1 MQETLQATHDKRYQE
16 PSLIPSE
23 RGGSRKPKTYGQKL
37 LKVLGDQKGYVYLLP
52 AIILLAIFTF
62 YPFFRTIYISFL
74 NGYKSTTASTGV
86 SFTFG
91 VENYIDV
98 VTYSGFKEILLNTF
112 IIVVVTVPISTIL
125 SLIIAVALNSIKPL
139 RSALQ
144 TIYFLPYVTNGIA
157 IGMVFNVMFSFV
169 RTGDGI
175 VSTVGV
181 FNSFLGLF
189 GVDPIDWISAGAPKL
204 NKMFVLCTYI
214 IWNALPF
221 KIMILLGALQSVN
234 KQYYDAAKIEST
246 PRFRVFTKIT
256 VPLLSPMIAYVFT
269 TSLIG
274 AFKEYTSAVGIFGDN
289 LRRYGMNTM
298 VGYIYTSLT
307 GSYQTGRAAAGAMIL
322 FAIIMVFTAINL
334 YVNKKKVHY

>member
-1 MQETLQATHDKRYQE
+1 MQNTYDDRYQE
-16 PSLIPSE
+16 SSLIP
-23 RGGSRKPKTYGQKL
+23 RGHDLKENKKTFGQKL
-37 LKVLGDQKGYVYLLP
+37 TKLLGDQKGYIYLLP
-52 AIILLAIFTF
+52 AIVLLAIFTF
-62 YPFFRTIYISFL
+62 YPFFKTIIISFL
-74 NGYKSTTASTGV
+74 NGYKSTTASIPGAT
-86 SFTFG
+86 FTVG

-98 VTYSGFKEILLNTF
+98 VTYSGFKEIIINTL

-125 SLIIAVALNSIKPL
+125 SLVIAVALNSITPL
-139 RSALQ
+139 RNFLQ

-169 RTGDGI
+169 KTGDGI
-175 VSTVGV
+175 ISTVGV

-189 GVDPIDWISAGAPKL
+189 GVSPIDWISAGAPKI

-214 IWNALPF
+214 VWNALPF
-221 KIMILLGALQSVN
+221 KIIILLGALQSVN

-246 PRFRVFTKIT
+246 PRIRVFTKIT

-289 LRRYGMNTM
+289 LRRFGMNTM
-298 VGYIYTSLT
+298 VGYIYDSLT
-307 GSYQTGRAAAGAMIL
+307 TSYQTGRAAAGAMIL
-322 FAIIMVFTAINL
+322 FVIIMIFTAINM

>member
-1 MQETLQATHDKRYQE
+1 MQITYDKRYQD
-16 PSLIPSE
+16 PSLIPEGHEPGEVKKSF
-23 RGGSRKPKTYGQKL
+23 GKKV
-37 LKVLGDQKGYVYLLP
+37 LKVLADQKGYIYLLP

-62 YPFFRTIYISFL
+62 YPFFKTVVISFL
-74 NGYKSTTASTGV
+74 DGYKATLVSAGASFNVGV
-86 SFTFG
+86 Q
-91 VENYIDV
+91 NYIDV
-98 VTYSGFKEILLNTF
+98 VTYSGFKEILLNTL
-112 IIVVVTVPISTIL
+112 IIVVVTVPISTVL

-139 RSALQ
+139 RNFLQ
-144 TIYFLPYVTNGIA
+144 TIYFLPYVTNSIA

-175 VSTVGV
+175 ISTAGV

-189 GVDPIDWISAGAPKL
+189 NIAPIDWIGAGAPKL

-246 PRFRVFTKIT
+246 PRLRVFTKIT

-274 AFKEYTSAVGIFGDN
+274 AFKEYTSAVGIFGDD
-289 LRRYGMNTM
+289 LRRFGMNTM
-298 VGYIYTSLT
+298 VGYIYDSLT
-307 GSYQTGRAAAGAMIL
+307 SSYQTGRAAAGAMIL
-322 FAIIMVFTAINL
+322 FVIIMVFTAINL